1 MHRLDLAAIQVT
13 LANGDDLVIT
23 ERLAHLEAP
32 EYLECQDLL
41 DLHQMSVKINFLYLV
56 NG

>member
-23 ERLAHLEAP
+23 ERLAHPEAP

-41 DLHQMSVKINFLYLV
+41 DLHQMLVKINLLCLV
-56 NG
+56 N